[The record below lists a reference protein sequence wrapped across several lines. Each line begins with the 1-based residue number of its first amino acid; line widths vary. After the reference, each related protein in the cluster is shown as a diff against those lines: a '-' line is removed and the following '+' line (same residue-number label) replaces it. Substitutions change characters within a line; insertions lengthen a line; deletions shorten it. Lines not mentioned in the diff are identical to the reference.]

1 MSRQKGQ
8 SLIEFALIIPFFFAM
23 CFGMIYG
30 GIMFLD
36 YLQYNNASRAVA
48 RMISLTID
56 EEKRNDFATDFENNT
71 SEYIHQLTNL
81 YKAKPKVFPKPLTNV
96 SDVTV
101 TVEFERN
108 EENLPAVLNWINFP
122 PKNLNPIRIVMPLET
137 AK

>member
-48 RMISLTID
+48 RDISLTTTQ
-56 EEKRNDFATDFENNT
+56 NDRDRMKADFENKS
-71 SEYIHQLTNL
+71 SERINQLTNL
-81 YKAKPKVFPKPLTNV
+81 YTATPKVDISTN
-96 SDVTV
+96 DVTV
-101 TVEFERN
+101 TVELERN
-108 EENLPAVLNWINFP
+108 EEDLPAVLNWINFP
-122 PKNLNPIRIVMPLET
+122 PKNLNPIKIVMPLED

>member
-48 RMISLTID
+48 RDISLTTTQ
-56 EEKRNDFATDFENNT
+56 NDRDRMKADFENKS
-71 SEYIHQLTNL
+71 SERINQLTNL
-81 YKAKPKVFPKPLTNV
+81 YTATPKVDISTN
-96 SDVTV
+96 DVTV
-101 TVEFERN
+101 TVELERN
-108 EENLPAVLNWINFP
+108 EEDLPAVLNWINFP
-122 PKNLNPIRIVMPLET
+122 PKNLNPIKIVMPLET

>member
-1 MSRQKGQ
+1 MSREKGQ

-48 RMISLTID
+48 RMISLTTD
-56 EEKRNDFATDFENNT
+56 GEKRNDFATDFENNT
-71 SEYIHQLTNL
+71 SEYIHQLKNL
-81 YKAKPKVFPKPLTNV
+81 YTATPKVDISTN
-96 SDVTV
+96 DVTV
-101 TVEFERN
+101 TVELERN
-108 EENLPAVLNWINFP
+108 EEDLPAVLNWINFP
-122 PKNLNPIRIVMPLET
+122 PKNLNPIKIVMPLET

>member
-1 MSRQKGQ
+1 MSREKGQ

-48 RMISLTID
+48 REISLTTTQ
-56 EEKRNDFATDFENNT
+56 NDRDKMKADFENKS
-71 SEYIHQLTNL
+71 SERINQLTNL
-81 YKAKPKVFPKPLTNV
+81 YTATPKVDISTN
-96 SDVTV
+96 DVTV
-101 TVEFERN
+101 TVELERN
-108 EENLPAVLNWINFP
+108 EEDLPAVLNWINFP
-122 PKNLNPIRIVMPLET
+122 PKKLNPIRIVMPLET